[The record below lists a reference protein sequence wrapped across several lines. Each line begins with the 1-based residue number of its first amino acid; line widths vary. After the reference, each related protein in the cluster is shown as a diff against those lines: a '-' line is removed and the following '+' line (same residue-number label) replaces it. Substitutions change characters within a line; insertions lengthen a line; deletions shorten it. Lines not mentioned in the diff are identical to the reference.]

1 MSAEAQNATPA
12 CDQFTAL
19 DTRRVEPSRCDVCG
33 QPEGDHEKPGRRTVT
48 GAEVEA
54 LRRRM
59 LMELYEKMN
68 PDGPRHE
75 GDRRI

>member
-1 MSAEAQNATPA
+1 LSAEAQNATPA
-12 CDQFTAL
+12 CDQFTVL
-19 DTRRVEPSRCDVCG
+19 DTRRGEPSRCDVCG
-33 QPEGDHEKPGRRTVT
+33 QPEGDHEKLGRRTVT

-59 LMELYEKMN
+59 LMELYERLN

-75 GDRRI
+75 GDRPI

>member
-1 MSAEAQNATPA
+1 MTDQAENTMPP

-19 DTRRVEPSRCDVCG
+19 ATRRGEPPTCDVCG
-33 QPEGDHEKPGRRTVT
+33 QPEADHQRPGRRTMT
-48 GAEVEA
+48 GGEVEA

-59 LMELYEKMN
+59 LMERYEALN